1 MKAPDLPK
9 SCAASRNQRLN
20 GPMRSLEERLQDLN
34 PTSVIA
40 TLVRDLDKERSIA
53 SDRRANYLSLRP
65 TPVGAIAVYTHS
77 LHVSIA
83 VEPAKAVA
91 LRGTMPYADQILK
104 TPATTYLVVKD
115 TDLNA
120 HFKAVLELAIQ
131 SVDWRA
137 SGPSMTLGSG
147 HQNKPVVEVETC
159 PNCWTQVTP
168 AGECWC

>member
-1 MKAPDLPK
+1 
-9 SCAASRNQRLN
+9 
-20 GPMRSLEERLQDLN
+20 MRSLDERLQDLN
-34 PTSVIA
+34 PTPAIA
-40 TLVRDLDKERSIA
+40 TLVRDLDKERNIA
-53 SDRRANYLSLRP
+53 SDRRANYISLRP
-65 TPVGAIAVYTHS
+65 APVGAIAVYTHS

-104 TPATTYLVVKD
+104 TPATTYIVVND

-120 HFKAVLELAIQ
+120 HFNAVLELSIQ

-137 SGPSMTLGSG
+137 TGPSMTLGSG
-147 HQNKPVVEVETC
+147 PQTKPVAEPETC

-168 AGECWC
+168 AGGCWC

>member
-1 MKAPDLPK
+1 MT
-9 SCAASRNQRLN
+9 N
-20 GPMRSLEERLQDLN
+20 LEERLQDLN
-34 PTSVIA
+34 PTSKIKA
-40 TLVRDLDKERSIA
+40 LVRDLAQARSIA

-65 TPVGAIAVYTHS
+65 SPVGAIAVYTHS
-77 LHVSIA
+77 QHVSIA

-91 LRGTMPYADQILK
+91 LRTAMPFADQILK
-104 TPATTYLVVKD
+104 TPSTTYMVVKD

-120 HFKAVLELAIQ
+120 HFKIVLELAVQ

-137 SGPSMTLGSG
+137 TGPSMTLGSG
-147 HQNKPVVEVETC
+147 PQNKPVLEPETC